1 MAQTAVQE
9 ETVMTDYQ
17 FKAILELIENIL
29 ESKSKEEALAEIRRI
44 RRGENREEKE
54 PEK

>member
-1 MAQTAVQE
+1 MTQVAVKE
-9 ETVMTDYQ
+9 EAIMTDYQ

-44 RRGENREEKE
+44 RRGEDREEKE
-54 PEK
+54 SEQ